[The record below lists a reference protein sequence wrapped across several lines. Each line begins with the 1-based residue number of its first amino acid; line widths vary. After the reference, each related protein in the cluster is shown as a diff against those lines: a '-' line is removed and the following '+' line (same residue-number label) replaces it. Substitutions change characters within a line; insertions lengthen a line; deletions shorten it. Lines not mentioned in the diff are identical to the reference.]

1 MTDFVWSTAV
11 SITAIG
17 GLIGALIGPILAD
30 MFGRYKIKCTL
41 STDTLTNEVL

>member
-30 MFGRYKIKCTL
+30 MFGRYKL
-41 STDTLTNEVL
+41 STNTLISAEVL

>member
-17 GLIGALIGPILAD
+17 GLIGAMVGPGLAD
-30 MFGRYKIKCTL
+30 NFGR
-41 STDTLTNEVL
+41 